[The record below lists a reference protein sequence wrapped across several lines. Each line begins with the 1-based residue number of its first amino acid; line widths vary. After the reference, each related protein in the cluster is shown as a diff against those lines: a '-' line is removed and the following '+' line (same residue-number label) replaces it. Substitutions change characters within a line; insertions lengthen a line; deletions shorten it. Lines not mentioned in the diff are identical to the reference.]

1 MKILK
6 FLTVILVL
14 CGVLFLS
21 LSCSSS
27 ANTTSTT
34 KIATASVKNGN
45 LTVSITGT
53 GNLAYAKTEKLAFE
67 MAGYVQDVLVSA
79 GDTVVEGQELATLDT
94 SDWNDQITSLERK
107 LTSAQRSLANSEW
120 VVGTK
125 QLAVSQ
131 TQLDLDTANYNL
143 ENISDVK
150 TAQDKIDSIQTNLD
164 IAENMLKVPDEDK
177 SYWLDRIKNLEISLA
192 SAQRNKAQ
200 IISGN
205 GVNIS
210 TDVALQVAQ
219 DSLKVEQAKRAVE
232 DAQLAVR
239 NAQLDQSDAELD
251 VQEAQN
257 NLDKVKSESPVV
269 KAPFDGYI
277 IKVNVSGG
285 DEVYKG
291 SVAVEIA
298 DPNQFEA
305 DILVTESDISSVKL
319 NGEATVS
326 LDALSNV
333 TFPAKITK
341 IAPTATVS
349 SGVVNFNV
357 VVTLTSLVPNKTT
370 QSTSGQMPS
379 PPSGVQL
386 PDSST
391 MGSGQ
396 GFPTQGRASAG
407 GDNSTAAS
415 ESSTTSSS
423 VTLMDGLSAT
433 VQIISAQATN
443 ALIIPSKAITTQGP
457 NTTVQV
463 VKGTATETRSV
474 KTGITDGT
482 NTVVTSGLTAGETV
496 SYSVKSSSGTA
507 TTATGNNGGL
517 MQGIGGGGGGP
528 PPGGF

>member
-6 FLTVILVL
+6 FLTVILLL

-27 ANTTSTT
+27 ATTTSAT
-34 KIATASVKNGN
+34 KIATASVKKGN
-45 LTVSITGT
+45 LIVSITGT
-53 GNLAYAKTEKLAFE
+53 GNIAYAKTEKLAFE
-67 MAGYVQDVLVSA
+67 MAGYVQDVSVSA

-107 LTSAQRSLANSEW
+107 LTTAQRALANSEW

-131 TQLDLDTANYNL
+131 AQIDLDTANYNL

-164 IAENMLKVPDEDK
+164 IAQNMLKVPDEDK
-177 SYWLDRIKNLEISLA
+177 SYWVNRINALENNLA
-192 SAQRNKAQ
+192 SAQKNKAQ

-210 TDVALQVAQ
+210 TDIALQVAQ

-232 DAQLAVR
+232 DAQLAVK
-239 NAQLDQSDAELD
+239 NAQLDQADAKLD
-251 VQEAQN
+251 VQQAQD
-257 NLDKVKSESPVV
+257 NLDKIKNESPVI
-269 KAPFDGYI
+269 KSPFDGYI
-277 IKVNVSGG
+277 IKVNVNGG
-285 DEVYKG
+285 DEVQKG

-298 DPNQFEA
+298 DPSQFEA

-319 NGEATVS
+319 GGEATVS
-326 LDALSNV
+326 LDALTSA

-349 SGVVNFNV
+349 SGVVNYNV
-357 VVTLTSLVPNKTT
+357 VVTLTSLV
-370 QSTSGQMPS
+370 SITSGQMPVQ
-379 PPSGVQL
+379 PSTGGAA
-386 PDSST
+386 S
-391 MGSGQ
+391 
-396 GFPTQGRASAG
+396 GFPIT
-407 GDNSTAAS
+407 DHVTKTAAG
-415 ESSTTSSS
+415 SSLAQT

-433 VQIISAQATN
+433 VQIISAQANN

-457 NTTVQV
+457 NSSVQV
-463 VKGTATETRSV
+463 VKGTTTETRAV

-482 NTVVTSGLTAGETV
+482 NTVITDGLTAGEQV
-496 SYSVKSSSGTA
+496 SYSVKSSSSSSLTNN
-507 TTATGNNGGL
+507 NNGI
-517 MQGIGGGGGGP
+517 MPGIGGGGP